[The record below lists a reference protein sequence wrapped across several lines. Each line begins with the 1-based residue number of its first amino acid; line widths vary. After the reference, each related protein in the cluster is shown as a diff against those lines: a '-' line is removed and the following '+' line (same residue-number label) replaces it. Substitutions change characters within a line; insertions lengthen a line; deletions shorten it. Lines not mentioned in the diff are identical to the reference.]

1 MEVTAVSIG
10 RSALDGA
17 LGYAKSAAAE
27 EAAQQ
32 LGVQRD
38 KAFVTGELEMM
49 QSVILTERPREDEV
63 ATTWARQVRD
73 VAYDVEDG
81 LRDLVLRVHGQPWW
95 RGLLDRRRVADDMKE
110 LRARVEDVGMRSVR
124 YRLVDCASR
133 VSDIPV
139 DTDDA
144 AAAMF
149 GALEDGTRHVKN
161 QQVLVQHRT
170 HILVI
175 SSSCSQSRLSKAIR
189 RCQLRYSYSLAHVR

>member
-1 MEVTAVSIG
+1 MEEATAVSIG

-17 LGYAKSAAAE
+17 LRYAKSATAE
-27 EAAQQ
+27 AAAQQ
-32 LGVQRD
+32 LGVQRE

-49 QSVILTERPREDEV
+49 QSVILAERPREGEV

-124 YRLVDCASR
+124 YRLVDCTSR

-139 DTDDA
+139 DTDAADA
-144 AAAMF
+144 AML
-149 GALEDGTRHVKN
+149 GAVEDGTRHVKN
-161 QQVLVQHRT
+161 QQVLT
-170 HILVI
+170 
-175 SSSCSQSRLSKAIR
+175 SSQSRLTN
-189 RCQLRYSYSLAHVR
+189 